1 MRFLKRVYAFLD
13 RTDGSLQ
20 HRALRSGVWVGV
32 SSIGIVVLSFLR
44 GIIMARLLTPE
55 IFGLMAVS
63 LMATR
68 LIEIFTETGFGAALI
83 HRQQRFED
91 ARDTAFTMM
100 VLRGVGLATISFVIA
115 PFVAA
120 FYKEPVVESIVRV
133 VGISF
138 ILTGC
143 QNINTVAL
151 QKDLNFKRLTYLEL
165 TNAILGF
172 AVAVGFA
179 WWLRSVW
186 ALVYTQIATAAI
198 NAVMSFVIVPERV
211 RLRFDWA
218 IAKELYGYGRFITGL
233 AIVVFFTRELDN
245 AVIGKLIGVELLG
258 YYVAAYTLA
267 NIPSTYLAQIVTK
280 VLFPVFSTLQNDL
293 AKLRTEYSRGIRLI
307 TAVAVPASVSMMVLA
322 PEIVRALYGAKW
334 AQAAVPLRIL
344 AIFGCFRALWM
355 LNGYLYN
362 AIGRPYIDFYLSL
375 SRLVVM
381 AALLFPL
388 TMWYGIAGAAV
399 AVTLPMAAQFAVGVY
414 LSRRLIK
421 APIGLA
427 LRPLS
432 VAAGRG
438 LVLAAVLFVAKFVV
452 ASDPKLALLSLM
464 TVGGIV
470 CVALN
475 LRDLRS
481 LLSAAGAR

>member
-1 MRFLKRVYAFLD
+1 VRTLRQIFAFLH
-13 RTDGSLQ
+13 RTDGSIQ
-20 HRALRSGVWVGV
+20 RRALRSGVWVGV
-32 SSIGIVVLSFLR
+32 SSVGIVVLSFVR
-44 GIIMARLLTPE
+44 GIVMARLLTPE

-91 ARDTAFTMM
+91 ARDTAFSMM
-100 VLRGVGLATISFVIA
+100 VIRGVGLATLSFLIA

-120 FYKEPVVESIVRV
+120 FYSEPVVESIVRV

-138 ILTGC
+138 ILSGC

-165 TNAILGF
+165 TNAVLGF
-172 AVAVGFA
+172 VVAVGLA

-198 NAVMSFVIVPERV
+198 NSAMSFIIVRERV
-211 RLRFDWA
+211 KLRFDWA

-245 AVIGKLIGVELLG
+245 AMIGKLIGVELLG

-280 VLFPVFSTLQNDL
+280 VLFPVFSTLQNDMP
-293 AKLRTEYSRGIRLI
+293 KLRVEYGRGIRLI

-334 AQAAVPLRIL
+334 SQAAVPLRIL
-344 AIFGCFRALWM
+344 AVFGCFRALWM

-375 SRLVVM
+375 ARLFVM
-381 AALLFPL
+381 GTLLYPL
-388 TMWYGIAGAAV
+388 TRWYGLAGASVAV
-399 AVTLPMAAQFAVGVY
+399 ALPMAVQFGVGVY
-414 LSRRLIK
+414 LSRRLIE
-421 APIGLA
+421 APLGLA
-427 LRPLS
+427 LRPLA

-438 LVLAAVLFVAKFVV
+438 IVLAAVLLVAKSIVTT
-452 ASDPKLALLSLM
+452 DPKIGLLSLM
-464 TVGGIV
+464 VVGGV
-470 CVALN
+470 SCLALN

-481 LLSAAGAR
+481 LVTAAAAR

>member
-1 MRFLKRVYAFLD
+1 MDALRRALAFLH

-20 HRALRSGVWVGV
+20 RRALRSGVWVGV
-32 SSIGIVVLSFLR
+32 SSVGIVVLSFTR
-44 GIIMARLLTPE
+44 GIVMARLLTPE

-68 LIEIFTETGFGAALI
+68 LIDIFTETGFGAALI
-83 HRQQRFED
+83 HRQQRFEE

-100 VLRGVGLATISFVIA
+100 VIRGISLSALSFVIA

-120 FYKEPVVESIVRV
+120 FYSEPLVTSIVRV

-138 ILTGC
+138 ILYGC

-151 QKDLNFKRLTYLEL
+151 QKELNFKRLTYLEL
-165 TNAILGF
+165 TNNVLSF
-172 AVAVGFA
+172 VVAVGLA

-186 ALVYTQIATAAI
+186 ALVFAQIATAAI
-198 NAVMSFVIVPERV
+198 GSVMSYVIVRERV
-211 RLRFDWA
+211 RLRFDVS

-245 AVIGKLIGVELLG
+245 AVIGKLLGVELLG

-280 VLFPVFSTLQNDL
+280 VLFPVFSTLQND
-293 AKLRTEYSRGIRLI
+293 AEKLRVEYGRGIRLI

-322 PEIVRALYGAKW
+322 PEIVRALYGGRW
-334 AQAAVPLRIL
+334 DQAATPLRIL

-362 AIGRPYIDFYLSL
+362 AIGRPHIDFYLSL
-375 SRLVVM
+375 ARLVVM

-388 TMWYGIAGAAV
+388 TKAYGLAGAAV
-399 AVTLPMAAQFAVGVY
+399 AVALPMAAQFAVGVY
-414 LSRRLIK
+414 LSRRLIG
-421 APIGLA
+421 APFALA
-427 LRPLS
+427 IRPLS
-432 VAAGRG
+432 LAALRG
-438 LVLAAVLFVAKFVV
+438 LVLAAVLIAAKSLV
-452 ASDPKLALLSLM
+452 ASDPRIGLVSLVA
-464 TVGGIV
+464 VGGVV
-470 CVALN
+470 CLALN

-481 LLSAAGAR
+481 LLAAAGAR